1 MPARSARGA
10 APEGPDRA
18 VISPDS
24 WRPRASYFAGSNVAL
39 IIDQVVDGAD
49 MYGGVNVLV
58 PGHEIPLHW
67 HDVGEL
73 QFILSG
79 TGTALGPDGAE
90 TAIGPH
96 WTVFGP
102 AGRAGAH
109 GFRNTG
115 LVPLEILFFYP
126 SEGGRAPALHLVE
139 AKRKGGS

>member
-1 MPARSARGA
+1 VANGPVRGA
-10 APEGPDRA
+10 GGDGAALTVVPPA
-18 VISPDS
+18 S
-24 WRPRASYFAGSNVAL
+24 WRPRVSYFAGSNVAL
-39 IIDQVVDGAD
+39 IVDSVVGGAD
-49 MYGGVNVLV
+49 IYGGVNVLA

-79 TGTALGPDGAE
+79 SGTALGPEGAE
-90 TAIGPH
+90 TAIGAR
-96 WTVFGP
+96 WTVFSP

-126 SEGGRAPALHLVE
+126 SAGGRAPALHLV
-139 AKRKGGS
+139 GSAGADR